1 MSEPYASVTSLD
13 RANPS
18 TLLGG
23 SALAHPVHGGRVLVQ
38 FAVVGSTFLGACVFP
53 PDLSVGN
60 QDAGINSPPAILSV
74 RTDDQELTEPG
85 PVIFDQGNGTLNVEL
100 IDTDLTD
107 ELFVRVFVDYALDHQ
122 TAPRVLC
129 SAPTNGKAERSVTCS
144 TNALCLPEDVADPK
158 DNTMQIMVFDR
169 EPLEAGNPQFQQ
181 MPEGG
186 LATSRF
192 FFLTCAAPPTKPGAR
207 QPGGAR

>member
-1 MSEPYASVTSLD
+1 MIQ
-13 RANPS
+13 R
-18 TLLGG
+18 G
-23 SALAHPVHGGRVLVQ
+23 SALAHPVHGGASLVRLL
-38 FAVVGSTFLGACVFP
+38 AVGTALLGACVIP

-60 QDAGINSPPAILSV
+60 QDAGINSPPAILGV

-85 PVIFDQGNGTLNVEL
+85 PVIFDQGNGTINLEL

-107 ELFVRVFVDYALDHQ
+107 ELYVRVFVDYSIDRQ

-129 SAPTNGKAERSVTCS
+129 TAPANGKANRTVTCS
-144 TNALCLPEDVADPK
+144 TNALCLPDDVADPD
-158 DNTMQIMVFDR
+158 DNNMQIMVFDR

-192 FFLTCAAPPTKPGAR
+192 YFLRCDPPPPTKPNPGAH
-207 QPGGAR
+207 